1 MREKRI
7 TKEEVEHIAQLAHIE
22 LTEEE
27 KEVFT
32 EQFNE
37 ILEFFRKIDEV
48 DTANVPPMY
57 HVLDIVNVY
66 REDEVEETLPK
77 ENVLENVPKKEE
89 RFFKSPRI
97 V

>member
-77 ENVLENVPKKEE
+77 ENVLENAPKKEE

>member
-1 MREKRI
+1 MREKWI
-7 TKEEVEHIAQLAHIE
+7 TKEEIEHIAQLAHIE

-32 EQFNE
+32 EQFNR

-48 DTANVPPMY
+48 DAGSIPPMY

-66 REDEVEETLPK
+66 REDEVGETLPK
-77 ENVLENVPKKEE
+77 EGVLENAPKKEE

>member
-7 TKEEVEHIAQLAHIE
+7 TREKVEHIAQLAHIE
-22 LTEEE
+22 LAEEE

-77 ENVLENVPKKEE
+77 ENVLENAPKKEE
-89 RFFKSPRI
+89 QFFKSPRI

>member
-1 MREKRI
+1 
-7 TKEEVEHIAQLAHIE
+7 
-22 LTEEE
+22 
-27 KEVFT
+27 
-32 EQFNE
+32 
-37 ILEFFRKIDEV
+37 
-48 DTANVPPMY
+48 MY